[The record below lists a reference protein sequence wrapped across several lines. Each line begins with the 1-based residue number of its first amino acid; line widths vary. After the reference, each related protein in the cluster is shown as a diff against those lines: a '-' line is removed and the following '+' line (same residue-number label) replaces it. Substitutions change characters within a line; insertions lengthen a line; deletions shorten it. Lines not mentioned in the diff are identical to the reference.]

1 MSFIKNSAKVKG
13 AAVYVSTLSAC
24 LWYEEYPFHSVQ
36 KAIRWN
42 NTFEYRGNFIH
53 PAKEFKPL
61 KGPEYDIATDTHH
74 FQAEGNQNMDI
85 TVGLA
90 SPLFCLL
97 IACSRL
103 SIGGSERKQRRAKK
117 RASQSERVGE
127 RRVWCPPF
135 PDPLIF
141 SSLVR
146 RRAPPTEGLGQASL
160 LKGRIEVTVFFEKGD
175 RRRTSI

>member
-1 MSFIKNSAKVKG
+1 MSFIKNSAKFKG
-13 AAVYVSTLSAC
+13 AAVHISTLSAC

-97 IACSRL
+97 IACL
-103 SIGGSERKQRRAKK
+103 GSQLVVANENSGERK
-117 RASQSERVGE
+117 SERVKAREWE
-127 RRVWCPPF
+127 RGGSGPSQTPSFF
-135 PDPLIF
+135 PRSFVVGPHQLRAWDR
-141 SSLVR
+141 LV
-146 RRAPPTEGLGQASL
+146 
-160 LKGRIEVTVFFEKGD
+160 F
-175 RRRTSI
+175 